1 MNAATGRW
9 AAWWLR
15 PRGDVI
21 WDGVVRSSA
30 LLAAAGIAL
39 ALFAA
44 PAVGGL
50 VGFIVV
56 TMWVNG
62 PVGIFLPATYEPIVM
77 LFGRLY
83 PPLWVALA
91 GVLGSVYVEFLNYHL
106 YARILHAP
114 RLALLRENAVVQRML
129 PLFQRAP
136 FFTVWLCS
144 WSPLPHWTVRV
155 LAPLGGYSVTRFLC
169 ATALGRFP
177 RLWFFAALGALP
189 IPPRVLMGA
198 VALGIM
204 VALGLLLGRPIS
216 TALRRRAAGAT
227 GAVQIVAPP
236 PSQRAAAIRPST
248 NAAIPRR
255 SRSAL
260 ARLWVGSVPRKVTR
274 TSTRSVPR
282 A

>member
-1 MNAATGRW
+1 MTAADGRW
-9 AAWWLR
+9 SAWWLR

-21 WDGVVRSSA
+21 WDGVLRSSA
-30 LLAAAGIAL
+30 VLGVAGIAL

-50 VGFIVV
+50 VGFAVV

-77 LFGRLY
+77 LFGRVY
-83 PPLWVALA
+83 PPLWVGLT
-91 GVLGSVYVEFLNYHL
+91 GVLASVYVEFLNYHL
-106 YARILHAP
+106 YARILHTP
-114 RLALLRENAVVQRML
+114 RLTLLRENGVVQRLL
-129 PLFQRAP
+129 PLFRRAP

-155 LAPLGGYSVTRFLC
+155 LAPLAGYPVARFLW

-189 IPPRVLMGA
+189 IPPRFVTGA
-198 VALGIM
+198 VVVGIAA
-204 VALGLLLGRPIS
+204 ALGLLLGRPII
-216 TALRRRAAGAT
+216 A
-227 GAVQIVAPP
+227 
-236 PSQRAAAIRPST
+236 
-248 NAAIPRR
+248 
-255 SRSAL
+255 AL
-260 ARLWVGSVPRKVTR
+260 AARTR
-274 TSTRSVPR
+274 V